1 MVLRSLSYCKR
12 LSTLACLVLLS
23 FMLSGSPSAL
33 AHPHSWVDMK
43 THIEGKGGVITG
55 FQMEWTFDAMS
66 SAFMLEGEKKSPQ
79 ELQDAL
85 EELAVSVM
93 ENMKK
98 EYYFTHFLDGDRNID
113 FGTATDAKFSR
124 NRARLVLT
132 FNLPLL
138 KPEPLKKDS
147 LKLQVFEPTHYTDM
161 SWPAKS
167 SVSLSNE
174 LAKQC
179 ELKLVPPNPTPQQMS
194 YALALPEDADPDNTL
209 GQLFTQSIRFHCSVK
224 PGKEVGQ

>member
-1 MVLRSLSYCKR
+1 M
-12 LSTLACLVLLS
+12 
-23 FMLSGSPSAL
+23 FSGSPPAL

-43 THIEGKGGVITG
+43 THIEGKEGVITG

-79 ELQDAL
+79 ELQKAL
-85 EELAVSVM
+85 EELVASVM
-93 ENMKK
+93 ENIKK
-98 EYYFTHFLDGDRNID
+98 EHYFTHFLDGDRTI
-113 FGTATDAKFSR
+113 GLSTATDAKFHR

-147 LKLQVFEPTHYTDM
+147 LKLQIFEPTHYTDM

-167 SVSLSNE
+167 SVSLSDE

-179 ELKLVPPNPTPQQMS
+179 ELELVPPNPTPQQMS
-194 YALALPEDADPDNTL
+194 YALTLSEDADPDNTL
-209 GQLFTQSIRFHCSVK
+209 GQIFTQSIRFHCSVES
-224 PGKEVGQ
+224 GKEVRP